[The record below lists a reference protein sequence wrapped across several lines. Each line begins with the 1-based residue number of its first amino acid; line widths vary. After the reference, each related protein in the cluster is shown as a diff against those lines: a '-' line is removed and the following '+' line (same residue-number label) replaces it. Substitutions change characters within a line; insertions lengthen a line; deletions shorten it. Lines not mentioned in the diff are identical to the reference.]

1 MRPILFSLALMTV
14 LSVAPIHAAEE
25 TKLSWLFV
33 MTGEVESAT
42 ATEIVI
48 NSHPIVVA
56 FTDRPG
62 RQVKATTVGDLVDEL
77 WKAGPDSFEKD
88 PPNAAHVFG
97 DAQIEIDELKSVTR
111 TQHGFTFG
119 RDSRRNPAPA
129 GRPSGGGDRPVLE
142 APFRPPTSF
151 RLI

>member
-48 NSHPIVVA
+48 NAHPIVVA

-88 PPNAAHVFG
+88 PPNAALVFG
-97 DAQIEIDELKSVTR
+97 DAQIEIDELKSVRR
-111 TQHGFTFG
+111 TGSTVSFSTETL
-119 RDSRRNPAPA
+119 A
-129 GRPSGGGDRPVLE
+129 GTLPRPGAQVAVVIDL
-142 APFRPPTSF
+142 F
-151 RLI
+151 